1 MSNRTRENLDTF
13 WELIDEILNAIL
25 FVLMGFEMLIL
36 VFLRKYILEG
46 LIAIPIMLLA
56 RFISI
61 AIPILF
67 LKNRKEFSPNVIKI
81 MTWAGLRGGISVAL
95 ALSLPASTE
104 RNIILAMTYVVVVF
118 SILVQGLTI
127 QRLVQK
133 VTR

>member
-1 MSNRTRENLDTF
+1 MSDRTRENLDTF

-127 QRLVQK
+127 QRLVQR

>member
-1 MSNRTRENLDTF
+1 
-13 WELIDEILNAIL
+13 
-25 FVLMGFEMLIL
+25 MGFEMLIL

-127 QRLVQK
+127 QRFVQK
-133 VTR
+133 VTK